1 MPPAAPPPNPPPP
14 PPQSSPA
21 LEGEGERG
29 RVEAKLTIKG
39 KKGLEGGDGEENGYD
54 RYTVEEGDTERVK
67 EI

>member
-1 MPPAAPPPNPPPP
+1 MPPAAPN

-21 LEGEGERG
+21 LEREGKRG

-39 KKGLEGGDGEENGYD
+39 KKGLEKGDGEENGYD